1 MVIFSV
7 KSICG
12 TVHFLIKLESAHEQ
26 RITDNWSH
34 WPVICNWV
42 WPANTARAARRQPAC
57 ASPGKETHCARGRGD
72 SACHTVSG
80 HPNWRSVVGPMVSKA
95 LGSHRH
101 REKLDHTI
109 CLISQDCL
117 LLLVPLRVEVT
128 SSQHHTRLSMCCS
141 LPASQS
147 CPLTSPLPPNP
158 PPLLQP
164 HRPAGSSHSGRQPQ
178 DPRMC
183 YFLQSYAWLSP
194 SPPSH
199 LCYMFPIFKET

>member
-1 MVIFSV
+1 MALFIFSLSWKV
-7 KSICG
+7 HTSRGLPITGVIGQLYVTGCG
-12 TVHFLIKLESAHEQ
+12 QQIQRGQHVDSQPVHPQ
-26 RITDNWSH
+26 
-34 WPVICNWV
+34 
-42 WPANTARAARRQPAC
+42 
-57 ASPGKETHCARGRGD
+57 GKETHCARGRGD